1 MKHRD
6 LLEDFRRAGKEE
18 MMSCVYGEKIYT
30 GNSVVDNAYLVFNR
44 QKIVGISKRKGAHLI
59 GKFPVLTP
67 AFIDPHSHIGMVR
80 AGEPQAESEANDQ
93 LDTILALSD
102 ALDSVQMDDPAFR
115 EAVEMG
121 VLYSCVVPGSAN
133 ILGGRSAVIRNYAKN
148 STEALIARAGV
159 KAAFGY
165 NPMSKHSWKGT
176 RPSTRMGAVAVLK
189 KRFDEVLQK
198 MEKRRKA
205 KGKKKDEVTFSAE
218 EAVLQEVLTGKT
230 LLRVHVHKIDDIA
243 VLLRLAD
250 EYKFRVSVEHAMDV
264 DQPEIFLELEKR
276 RIAVTYGPVDA
287 FAYKVELKHK
297 KWQNVR
303 HLLDSKVEFGLMT
316 DHPVVPAHQ
325 LFLQTRWFTRAGLSK
340 QEAVEIVSRRNAEI
354 LGIDR
359 MLGTLE
365 KGKWASFVCWN
376 GDPFDLT
383 RYPAAVYGEG
393 KLQ

>member
-1 MKHRD
+1 MD
-6 LLEDFRRAGKEE
+6 
-18 MMSCVYGEKIYT
+18 CVYGDKIYT
-30 GNSVVDNAYLVFNR
+30 GHSIVDNAYLVFNR
-44 QKIVGISKRKGAHLI
+44 QKIVGISKTKRAKLI

-80 AGEPQAESEANDQ
+80 AGEPAEESEANDR
-93 LDTILALSD
+93 LDTMLALSD

-133 ILGGRSAVIRNYAKN
+133 IVGGRSAVIRNYAKN

-159 KAAFGY
+159 KVAFGY

-198 MEKRRKA
+198 TEKHRRA
-205 KGKKKDEVTFSAE
+205 KGKKKEEVTFSAE
-218 EAVLQEVLTGKT
+218 EAVLRDVLAGKI

-243 VLLRLAD
+243 VLLRLVD
-250 EYKFRVSVEHAMDV
+250 DYNFKVTVEHAMDV
-264 DQPEIFLELEKR
+264 DQPEIFGELKKR
-276 RIAVTYGPVDA
+276 KIAVTYGPVDS
-287 FAYKVELKHK
+287 FAYKVELKHMN
-297 KWQNVR
+297 WRNVR
-303 HLLDSKVEFGLMT
+303 HLLDSKVAFGLMT
-316 DHPVVPAHQ
+316 DHPVVPARQ
-325 LFLQTRWFTRAGLSK
+325 LFLQTRWFTRAGFSK
-340 QEAVEIVSRRNAEI
+340 QEAIEIVSRRNAEI
-354 LGIDR
+354 LGINR
-359 MLGTLE
+359 MLGTLQ

-383 RYPAAVYGEG
+383 SYPAAVYGEG
-393 KLQ
+393 RLLGT